1 MKVEYTRE
9 NSGSYME
16 LSDFDIEDSFEMK
29 MLRNNKPERL
39 LDMFFRQINN
49 KYKYYYNITGK
60 SNIAETYSK
69 RKMTGEEL
77 FSLTD
82 SISLAIN
89 EMKKYML
96 NENGLRL
103 EPELIYKDIYESRF
117 YLTYFFD
124 DTGSLWDG
132 LKSLFE
138 YIIGIIDHSDNEAV
152 TYGYGI
158 YKRLCTKET
167 SIDNLFKFERRSE
180 AKEYEVVTETFV
192 QEDVLPEI
200 RKEENEVTDYTK
212 IYMVY
217 SVFICLGILEIIM
230 LVMALSDGARPKIL
244 PRKLCAVMIA
254 VIALIAYGLYTWFKK
269 NKQGLVRLVTK
280 EVVLP
285 YEKEHVR
292 IILPEKREESRTVV
306 LNRDDDKPMLKW
318 QENGIMKQYTVE
330 DNTVVGSSKEYA
342 DCVINNPGVSRAHIK
357 FIKEDNGYLLKDL
370 NSTNGTALNN
380 NMIAAY
386 QLVPVKR
393 GDIINIGNLDIL
405 FH

>member
-217 SVFICLGILEIIM
+217 SVFICLGILEI
-230 LVMALSDGARPKIL
+230 
-244 PRKLCAVMIA
+244 
-254 VIALIAYGLYTWFKK
+254 
-269 NKQGLVRLVTK
+269 
-280 EVVLP
+280 
-285 YEKEHVR
+285 
-292 IILPEKREESRTVV
+292 
-306 LNRDDDKPMLKW
+306 
-318 QENGIMKQYTVE
+318 
-330 DNTVVGSSKEYA
+330 
-342 DCVINNPGVSRAHIK
+342 
-357 FIKEDNGYLLKDL
+357 
-370 NSTNGTALNN
+370 
-380 NMIAAY
+380 
-386 QLVPVKR
+386 
-393 GDIINIGNLDIL
+393 
-405 FH
+405 